1 MEEFYLIKVL
11 EVLLE
16 KDLKSSQRQEILL
29 ALKEQSDVRHAP
41 GGVEAL
47 YHLILRLDINEWW
60 KNLNS

>member
-1 MEEFYLIKVL
+1 LQIEVL

-16 KDLKSSQRQEILL
+16 KDLKSLQRQELL
-29 ALKEQSDVRHAP
+29 FALKEQSDVRHAP

-47 YHLILRLDINEWW
+47 RHFILRLDINEWR